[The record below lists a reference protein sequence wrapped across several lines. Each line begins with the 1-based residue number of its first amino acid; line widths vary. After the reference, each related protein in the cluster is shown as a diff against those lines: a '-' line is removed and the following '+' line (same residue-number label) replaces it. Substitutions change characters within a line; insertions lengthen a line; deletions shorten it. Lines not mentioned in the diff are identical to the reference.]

1 MTDKEIIDQFFSKIT
16 DDQTNEILSPKENN
30 TIKRVI
36 TSLENKKREV
46 ENKFFL
52 QQTPDVVKGYIIG
65 LNYAIDVLY
74 DKITPVKS

>member
-16 DDQTNEILSPKENN
+16 DDQTNEILSPKEND

-74 DKITPVKS
+74 DKITPFKS

>member
-16 DDQTNEILSPKENN
+16 DDQTNEILSPKEND

>member
-46 ENKFFL
+46 ENKYFL
-52 QQTPDVVKGYIIG
+52 QQTPDVIKGYIIG

>member
-1 MTDKEIIDQFFSKIT
+1 MTDKEIIDLFFSKIT

-30 TIKRVI
+30 TIKCVI

-52 QQTPDVVKGYIIG
+52 QQTPDVIKGYIIG

-74 DKITPVKS
+74 DKINPVKS

>member
-16 DDQTNEILSPKENN
+16 DDQTNEILSPKEND

-52 QQTPDVVKGYIIG
+52 QQTPDVIKGYIIG

>member
-16 DDQTNEILSPKENN
+16 DNQTNEILSPKENN

-46 ENKFFL
+46 ENEFFL
-52 QQTPDVVKGYIIG
+52 QQTPDVIKGYIIG

>member
-16 DDQTNEILSPKENN
+16 DDQTNEILSTKENN

-46 ENKFFL
+46 ENKYFL
-52 QQTPDVVKGYIIG
+52 QQTPDVIKGYIIG

>member
-16 DDQTNEILSPKENN
+16 DDQTNEILSPKESN

-52 QQTPDVVKGYIIG
+52 QQTPDVIKGYIIG
-65 LNYAIDVLY
+65 LNYAIDILY
-74 DKITPVKS
+74 DRINAN

>member
-1 MTDKEIIDQFFSKIT
+1 MTDKEIIDLFFSKIT

-52 QQTPDVVKGYIIG
+52 QQTPDVIKGYIIG
-65 LNYAIDVLY
+65 LNYAIDVLH
-74 DKITPVKS
+74 DKINPVKS

>member
-1 MTDKEIIDQFFSKIT
+1 MTDEEIIDQFFSKTT

-46 ENKFFL
+46 ENKFFYNKHL
-52 QQTPDVVKGYIIG
+52 M
-65 LNYAIDVLY
+65 
-74 DKITPVKS
+74 

>member
-52 QQTPDVVKGYIIG
+52 QQTPDVIKGYIIG